1 MVIER
6 RSVRVRSC
14 CLLESLSV
22 WGETQANIEKETQEI
37 GLHPTPSP
45 TLMSTPLSNPKLD
58 QSKNPKSVRTRSQ
71 PRKISSSTANKT
83 EINSDGASP
92 LLRGRKRKSS
102 GISTTAPPSKR
113 MADNEILAAI
123 NDVGKSVVAM
133 EKQLKNCCTKE
144 DMSKMTKE
152 IRGEVLKNSQR
163 IDTLFEMRKNDA
175 PLLAKRVEMI
185 VDRHIAKK
193 GNGRGALSSE
203 EPFEQDY
210 LLSRRSVRL
219 WPIPAG
225 INLEEQVRQ
234 FFYTILSIPEAVSK
248 TIGIDSVQRMVQPRR
263 SKITGE
269 VLVRFTSTQDRDTVQ
284 SYAPNLAGI
293 EGKAG
298 LRLDIPEHLRGTFRQ
313 FESLAALLRRRHG
326 QVK

>member
-1 MVIER
+1 
-6 RSVRVRSC
+6 
-14 CLLESLSV
+14 
-22 WGETQANIEKETQEI
+22 
-37 GLHPTPSP
+37 
-45 TLMSTPLSNPKLD
+45 
-58 QSKNPKSVRTRSQ
+58 
-71 PRKISSSTANKT
+71 
-83 EINSDGASP
+83 
-92 LLRGRKRKSS
+92 
-102 GISTTAPPSKR
+102 

-326 QVK
+326 QVKRSIKFEDIGQTLCMDVKLNTTGWHRLTVDDVREALSRPGLKNLNQPEMSSKSSQDERKLILMQDQDLSSEDPIIVGSDDEERISNENE